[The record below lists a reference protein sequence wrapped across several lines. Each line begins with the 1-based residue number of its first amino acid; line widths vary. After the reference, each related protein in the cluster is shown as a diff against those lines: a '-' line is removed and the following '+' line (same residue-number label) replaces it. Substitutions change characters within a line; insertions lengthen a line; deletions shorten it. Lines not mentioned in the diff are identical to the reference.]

1 MNNSLGI
8 KESLNLL
15 LSQAH
20 KTRESNDEL
29 IKLIVQFQED
39 GEIHMSDVATD
50 TIDLEPDYA
59 KVLMETEK
67 IPFAKEQNAPT
78 LSPNTSPVF
87 PPEKVL
93 FITRDDPC
101 GSEVAI
107 LVEGDHPDMT
117 KSDLERDPER
127 ERIQP
132 VIQAASGL
140 PISPNTFNQID
151 LEVSRNS
158 RPDSHTPTVQK
169 DNEILDWLA
178 RPRPW

>member
-50 TIDLEPDYA
+50 TIDLEPDHA

-87 PPEKVL
+87 PPNRCCLLPGMTPVAPRSQYWLKV
-93 FITRDDPC
+93 I
-101 GSEVAI
+101 I
-107 LVEGDHPDMT
+107 L
-117 KSDLERDPER
+117 
-127 ERIQP
+127 I
-132 VIQAASGL
+132 
-140 PISPNTFNQID
+140 
-151 LEVSRNS
+151 
-158 RPDSHTPTVQK
+158 
-169 DNEILDWLA
+169 
-178 RPRPW
+178 